1 MSRIRF
7 GDQIS
12 PQVSRVALGG
22 AATIQNLGDVDTN
35 TNGLG
40 DGYLLVYNSTSK
52 RFETSN
58 VLNNVTVNGGSF

>member
-1 MSRIRF
+1 MARIRF

-40 DGYLLVYNSTSK
+40 DNL
-52 RFETSN
+52 
-58 VLNNVTVNGGSF
+58 